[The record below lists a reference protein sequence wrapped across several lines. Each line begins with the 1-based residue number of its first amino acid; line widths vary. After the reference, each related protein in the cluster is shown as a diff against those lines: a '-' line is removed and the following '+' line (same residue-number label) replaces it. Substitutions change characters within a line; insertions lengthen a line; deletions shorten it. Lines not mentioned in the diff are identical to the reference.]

1 MPPKTSQSPFRMRD
15 AGIALVLGVG
25 ALPGVLNATG
35 SLWGVV
41 PLLVWV
47 LIAPFARW
55 QWPTMTVLT
64 AFVLLGM
71 HAFSTELTVAVIV
84 VGVFT
89 AYIIRRNVRP
99 FLRDLAAASL
109 VVGDLVALSFVS
121 PALRSMPFAQQ
132 LPYLAWSATL
142 LVAAGLFG
150 ELRRRTEEAATRELE
165 QALQQQRIELEHA
178 MSAQRAFLARE
189 IHDVVTHSLTVIVA
203 QADGGR
209 YGGDSE
215 EALRVIGEV
224 GRKSLGQMR
233 EVVTLLRAPESRP
246 VEPLAVSLDF
256 DELVHTSQLGGL
268 NINYSVRGTP
278 PLQLPLATSLTARRV
293 VQEAL
298 TNALKHGDG
307 TALLDVEWAERHVVI
322 RVTNSFADTA
332 TNRRHG
338 HGLRGMRERAALIG
352 ATVQAGPAPNSNG
365 HIEWVTQV
373 EIPYAPQPSDG
384 SQQPGTM
391 ERT

>member
-1 MPPKTSQSPFRMRD
+1 MPPMTSQAPLRMRD

-41 PLLVWV
+41 PLLVWA

-64 AFVLLGM
+64 AFALLGM

-121 PALRSMPFAQQ
+121 PVLRSMPFAQQ

-150 ELRRRTEEAATRELE
+150 ELRRRTEEAAARELE

-233 EVVTLLRAPESRP
+233 EVVALLRAPESRP
-246 VEPLAVSLDF
+246 VEPSPVSLDF

-268 NINYSVRGTP
+268 DIKYTVRGTP
-278 PLQLPLATSLTARRV
+278 PEQLPLATSLAARRV

-307 TALLDVEWAERHVVI
+307 SASLDVAWDDNHVAI
-322 RVTNSFADTA
+322 RVTNSFDDTA
-332 TNRRHG
+332 TVPVHG

-352 ATVQAGPAPNSNG
+352 ATLQAEPVPSSDGGAQ
-365 HIEWVTQV
+365 WVTQV
-373 EIPYAPQPSDG
+373 EIPYAHQHSDG
-384 SQQPGTM
+384 SQYPGTM

>member
-1 MPPKTSQSPFRMRD
+1 MPPFTARMPVRIRD
-15 AGIALVLGVG
+15 ASIAFVLGVC
-25 ALPGVLNATG
+25 ASLGVLSATG
-35 SLWGVV
+35 SLWEVV
-41 PLLVWV
+41 PLLVWA

-55 QWPTMTVLT
+55 QWPTMTMLT
-64 AFVLLGM
+64 AFALLGM
-71 HAFSTELTVAVIV
+71 HTFNPELTVAVIV
-84 VGVFT
+84 VGVFV
-89 AYIIRRNVRP
+89 AYVIRRNVRP
-99 FLRDLAAASL
+99 VLRDVAAAAL

-121 PALRSMPFAQQ
+121 PALRSMPFVQQ

-150 ELRRRTEEAATRELE
+150 ELRRRTEEAAARELE

-178 MSAQRAFLARE
+178 MSEQRAFLARE

-233 EVVTLLRAPESRP
+233 EVVALLRAPESRP
-246 VEPLAVSLDF
+246 VEPSPVSLDF

-268 NINYSVRGTP
+268 NINHSERGTP
-278 PLQLPLATSLTARRV
+278 PSQLPLATSLTARRV

-307 TALLDVEWAERHVVI
+307 SALLDVEWGERHVVI
-322 RVTNSFADTA
+322 RVTNSFTDTA
-332 TNRRHG
+332 ANGRHG

-352 ATVQAGPAPNSNG
+352 ATVEAGPAPTSNG

-373 EIPYAPQPSDG
+373 EIPYAHQHSDG
-384 SQQPGTM
+384 SQHPGWM
-391 ERT
+391 ERP